1 MKAADDLR
9 RVRVHL
15 TQQGQL
21 EAHTLFECPRCGEQR
36 VGQRRCPDCH
46 VFGTALG
53 LGGVCADCGTP
64 VLLRD
69 LFDAE
74 DRPLVST

>member
-9 RVRVHL
+9 WVRIQL

-21 EAHTLFECPRCGEQR
+21 EAHTLFACPRCGEQR
-36 VGQRRCPDCH
+36 LGRRRCPDCH
-46 VFGTALG
+46 VFSTALG
-53 LGGVCADCGTP
+53 LGAVCADCGTP

-69 LFDAE
+69 LFLE
-74 DRPLVST
+74 EGQPLASA